1 MKKTVLLLCVLFG
14 MALLLA
20 GCQTAK
26 GTTEGAAQNTFSTDE
41 GLTEDTST
49 LWYSIKKADEWIRE
63 NLW

>member
-1 MKKTVLLLCVLFG
+1 MKRTVLLLCALFG
-14 MALLLA
+14 IALLLA

-26 GTTEGAAQNTFSTDE
+26 GTTEGAAHATSDTFE
-41 GLTEDTST
+41 GLTEDTSS